1 MSIFNTPII
10 FLLLSCI
17 GTEIMLFEAFQ
28 TLSGRCKSI
37 PCNQWNC
44 TEEKED
50 NFNEDHYDLE
60 DRNGIKLREADNN
73 LFQIP
78 ARFVVKD
85 INDSKLMYTRAK
97 LSLYERSSHCMTMLT
112 NFLELWRISC
122 PSWKGTSTELKE
134 MESISCESLAISQG
148 STIRWKSMESKSPLF
163 IRIGSQCEIK

>member
-1 MSIFNTPII
+1 
-10 FLLLSCI
+10 
-17 GTEIMLFEAFQ
+17 MLFEAFQ

-85 INDSKLMYTRAK
+85 INDSKLMYTEGKTFSLRK
-97 LSLYERSSHCMTMLT
+97 EFSLYDNADKFLGTMKNKLPKLKGHKYWIERNGVDFMWIFG
-112 NFLELWRISC
+112 NFTGLDYQ
-122 PSWKGTSTELKE
+122 
-134 MESISCESLAISQG
+134 MEVNGVQVASVHKN
-148 STIRWKSMESKSPLF
+148 WFSMRDQIGLSK
-163 IRIGSQCEIK
+163 QEKQ